1 MVTIEFFLFPI
12 SVKNLY
18 YIYAMNEISHSLSY
32 ATPQDPW
39 SARMVIQGAEVLLG
53 RKKIERVYGSV
64 LNKKLPTH
72 TLMGA
77 ALEELRIPLKMD
89 GFPLENLPS
98 SGPLIF
104 IANHP
109 FGVVDGLAM
118 GEIVSR
124 VRKEFGILVN
134 SVLCRNP
141 RLDPFFLPIDFREIP
156 EALRTNLNSRKEA
169 LRRLENGEAIA
180 IFPSGAVAT
189 APFPGKKPEEL
200 EWKRFVVKLITQSNA
215 QVVPLYFH
223 GENSIWFQVASY
235 FHQHL
240 RLGLLLH
247 EVRNKIGKP
256 MRVTVGEPIA
266 PEDWKSKDPIR
277 ELLPFLREKTLS
289 LSNS

>member
-1 MVTIEFFLFPI
+1 M
-12 SVKNLY
+12 K
-18 YIYAMNEISHSLSY
+18 EISHSLSY

-39 SARMVIQGAEVLLG
+39 IARMIIQGVEVMLG
-53 RKKIERVYGSV
+53 RKKIENVYGAV
-64 LNKKLPTH
+64 LNKSVPTH

-77 ALEELRIPLKMD
+77 ALEELNIPLKLS
-89 GFPLENLPS
+89 GFPLESLPI
-98 SGPLIF
+98 SGPIIF

-124 VRKEFGILVN
+124 VRQEFGILVN

-156 EALRTNLNSRKEA
+156 SALRTNLNSRKEA
-169 LRRLENGEAIA
+169 KTRLENGQAIA

-189 APFPGKKPEEL
+189 APFPGKKVEEL

-215 QVVPLYFH
+215 IVVPMYFH
-223 GENSIWFQVASY
+223 GENSFWFQLASY
-235 FHQHL
+235 IHQHL

-247 EVRNKIGKP
+247 EVRNKIGKTL
-256 MRVTVGEPIA
+256 RVTIGEPISSG
-266 PEDWKSKDPIR
+266 DWKTKDPIK

-289 LSNS
+289 LSTK